1 VSEDPEIALLRFYLE
16 GRREMTRQLLSA
28 ALAASL
34 GVGAAIASPLNFGG
48 RATTSQANH
57 NGQPS
62 TPELDAAGQKCDQ
75 LHAKLEQAK
84 KQLEAARAN
93 LKAAE
98 AELKAARADK
108 EALSLRNEAREL
120 ASVAAVDPIVSSRE
134 TTTNGLGAVSGDAPT
149 VHQIDSNG
157 VNTTPLPSGTTG
169 AVPTLQ
175 DLAPSNVP

>member
-1 VSEDPEIALLRFYLE
+1 MSGNLKQ
-16 GRREMTRQLLSA
+16 TRQLAIA
-28 ALAASL
+28 AIAASL
-34 GVGAAIASPLNFGG
+34 SVGAAVANPLNFGG
-48 RATTSQANH
+48 NTKPTTTQVNKAT
-57 NGQPS
+57 

-84 KQLEAARAN
+84 KQLEAAKAN

-108 EALSLRNEAREL
+108 EALSLRTEAREL
-120 ASVAAVDPIVSSRE
+120 ATAAAVDPIVASPQA
-134 TTTNGLGAVSGDAPT
+134 TNANGLGAVSADAPT

-157 VNTTPLPSGTTG
+157 INTTPLPGGNGG

-175 DLAPSNVP
+175 DLAPANVP